1 MMGALHRQ
9 GCQQDLLVFEPAA
22 VPLVA
27 FSFWLNPKGT
37 AMYQSAIN
45 QLAESAGAALM
56 GGAHVPA
63 NGKPSITSVAAE

>member
-1 MMGALHRQ
+1 
-9 GCQQDLLVFEPAA
+9 
-22 VPLVA
+22 
-27 FSFWLNPKGT
+27 
-37 AMYQSAIN
+37 MYQSAIN